1 MDKNLVAHKD
11 LRKFVVVF
19 WLRQLI
25 EHRMKARNL
34 KRIEMYK
41 VRINPALDQYQ
52 SMPLFQGKIDEGEA
66 LLAAVGL
73 PAGIVA

>member
-1 MDKNLVAHKD
+1 MNRNLERQKKIS
-11 LRKFVVVF
+11 KFVAVF

-52 SMPLFQGKIDEGEA
+52 SMPLFQSKIEEGEA

-73 PAGIVA
+73 PAGVFA